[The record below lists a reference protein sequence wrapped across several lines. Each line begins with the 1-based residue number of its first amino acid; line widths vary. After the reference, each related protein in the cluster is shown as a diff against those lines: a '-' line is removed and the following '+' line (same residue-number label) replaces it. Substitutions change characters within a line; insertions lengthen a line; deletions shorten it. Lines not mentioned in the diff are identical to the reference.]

1 MRIFGE
7 TDSTHK
13 TMFPARYE
21 IFKEA
26 LTRVGAALPLTILLT
41 FNSALNYLW
50 IGYWMRSRGFRVS
63 QRVGSRQKVFEI
75 AAEEIRDRDV
85 LYLEF
90 GVYRGESMGTWSR
103 LLRNPKSKLHGFDS
117 FEGLPETWDLG
128 SKKGHFTTRGVV
140 PVVDDP
146 RVTFF
151 KGWFSETLPRY
162 VFPPYE
168 ELFVMFDADLYSS
181 TKTVLDFLKPHI
193 RLGTYL
199 YFDQFQA
206 REHESKAFDEFLS
219 ETAWK
224 FRVIAASRGLSNVL
238 FQRISA

>member
-1 MRIFGE
+1 MQIFGE

-26 LTRVGAALPLTILLT
+26 LTRAGAALPPAVLLT
-41 FNSALNYLW
+41 LNSALNYLW
-50 IGYWMRSRGFRVS
+50 IGYWMRSRGFRVPG
-63 QRVGSRQKVFEI
+63 RVGSRQKVFEI
-75 AAEEIRDRDV
+75 AAAEICDRDV

-128 SKKGHFTTRGVV
+128 SEVGHFTTKGAV
-140 PVVDDP
+140 PVIDDS

-162 VFPPYE
+162 CF
-168 ELFVMFDADLYSS
+168 LLMSS
-181 TKTVLDFLKPHI
+181 SL
-193 RLGTYL
+193 
-199 YFDQFQA
+199 
-206 REHESKAFDEFLS
+206 
-219 ETAWK
+219 
-224 FRVIAASRGLSNVL
+224 
-238 FQRISA
+238 